1 MKPVFKKILLV
12 VSVVIAAAICYTL
25 YQWYKPHRNVQSETA
40 VTISAAQLYQAFQA
54 NEKNPAYLDKAVQVS
69 GTVAETKTNQ
79 AGKTV
84 CYLDTND
91 PAAIINCTFTDST
104 TIQTGQQVS
113 IKGRCVGY
121 TGGDFPQ
128 ATIVECRLIK

>member
-1 MKPVFKKILLV
+1 MKPILKKILLV
-12 VSVVIAAAICYTL
+12 VSVVILVAISYAL

-69 GTVAETKTNQ
+69 GTVAETKINQ

-84 CYLDTND
+84 CYLETND

-104 TIQTGQQVS
+104 TVQAGQPVS

-121 TGGDFPQ
+121 IAGDFPQ
-128 ATIVECRLIK
+128 ATIVECRLVK

>member
-1 MKPVFKKILLV
+1 MV
-12 VSVVIAAAICYTL
+12 VSVVIVAAIGYAL
-25 YQWYKPHRNVQSETA
+25 YQWYKPHRNVQSEEA

-54 NEKNPAYLDKAVQVS
+54 NEKNPQYLDKAVQVN
-69 GTVAETKTNQ
+69 GLVAETKTNQ

-84 CYLDTND
+84 CYLETND

-104 TIQTGQQVS
+104 TVQAGQQVS

-121 TGGDFPQ
+121 TAGDFPQ
-128 ATIVECRLIK
+128 ATLVECRLIK